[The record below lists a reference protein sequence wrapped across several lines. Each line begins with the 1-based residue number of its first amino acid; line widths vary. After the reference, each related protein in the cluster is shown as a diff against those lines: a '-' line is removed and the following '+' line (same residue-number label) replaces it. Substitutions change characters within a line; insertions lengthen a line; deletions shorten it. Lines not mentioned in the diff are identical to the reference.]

1 MKDILFSLYLEY
13 CRLQDKYQELMR
25 DYNDMWD
32 RKNRLQRR
40 CEALEKSVEELE
52 VMEKDY
58 GRIREFFGVDKVDS
72 LILEI
77 KEKERLECEKE
88 KERRKLMRRN
98 QRDTR

>member
-1 MKDILFSLYLEY
+1 
-13 CRLQDKYQELMR
+13 MR

>member
-58 GRIREFFGVDKVDS
+58 GRIREFFGVDKVDFEWRKAQKHGTILFIV
-72 LILEI
+72 LI
-77 KEKERLECEKE
+77 
-88 KERRKLMRRN
+88 
-98 QRDTR
+98 